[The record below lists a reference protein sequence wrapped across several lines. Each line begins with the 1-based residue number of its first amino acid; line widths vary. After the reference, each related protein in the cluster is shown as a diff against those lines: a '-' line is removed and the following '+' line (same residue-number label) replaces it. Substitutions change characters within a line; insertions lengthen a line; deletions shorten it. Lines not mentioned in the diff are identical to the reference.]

1 MNYVQFIVVI
11 VTCGLYALLFLI
23 GLFVGLYRISKQN
36 ALSAE
41 LAEMY
46 NDPDLAK
53 MDYDF
58 SGYDEEVKHAVSA
71 SGPDGQLTI
80 YDVLKSGAVAPVD
93 EGIEEITGNYKPD

>member
-1 MNYVQFIVVI
+1 MNNVQFIVVM

-23 GLFVGLYRISKQN
+23 GLLVGVYRIRKHN
-36 ALSAE
+36 ALNAR
-41 LAEMY
+41 LADMY
-46 NDPDLAK
+46 NDPNLAK

-58 SGYDEEVKHAVSA
+58 SGYDEEMKHVVSA

-80 YDVLKSGAVAPVD
+80 YDVLTSGAVAPVD